1 MGAAEP
7 PHGLPFDELWRERRF
22 ALHKVALPLRG
33 GGTEPRAVV
42 VHPGAVVLL
51 PLLEDERVVLI
62 RNHRWTVDQTLLEL
76 PAGTCEPGEEPLV
89 TAARELQEE
98 TGYAAERLTSLPG
111 FWAAPGT
118 STEWM
123 HVFCAT
129 GLTWVGQRLEADE
142 RIEPAVLSADE
153 VVAAIDSGEIA
164 DAKSVAVL
172 SRWLL
177 SRAKGV

>member
-1 MGAAEP
+1 MAADKP
-7 PHGLPFDELWRERRF
+7 PHGLPYNELWRERRF
-22 ALHKVALPLRG
+22 ALHQVELPLRG
-33 GGTEPRAVV
+33 GGVESRAVV

-51 PLLEDERVVLI
+51 PLLEGDRVVLI

-76 PAGTCEPGEEPLV
+76 PAGTCEAGEKPLT
-89 TAARELQEE
+89 TAARELAEE
-98 TGYAAERLTSLPG
+98 TGYAADELTPAHG

-123 HVFCAT
+123 HVFVAR
-129 GLTWVGQRLEADE
+129 GLRWVGQRLEADE
-142 RIEPAVLSADE
+142 RIEPEVLSTDE

-177 SRAKGV
+177 SRAKAP